1 MGSTYY
7 LILGLSKLRLV
18 WDLKAPPQAVVDR
31 SQALPPRVIERSAE
45 RLAASVPVERIVQA
59 LRDAYASAPG
69 LPALHL
75 PELHL
80 PTLTLPE
87 FREALAAMQL
97 RAGERL
103 QAVQVQAQDAIA
115 HWHMPVL
122 PSREELAEKAAA
134 MFVKTPSLDAIAARA
149 HELLIETIHARLTGA
164 AAAAKA

>member
-1 MGSTYY
+1 M
-7 LILGLSKLRLV
+7 V
-18 WDLKAPPQAVVDR
+18 ER

-45 RLAASVPVERIVQA
+45 RLAASVPVDRIVQG
-59 LRDAYASAPG
+59 LREAYAGTPALPG
-69 LPALHL
+69 LHL

-87 FREALAAMQL
+87 LREALATMQA

-103 QAVQVQAQDAIA
+103 SAIQAQAHEAMA
-115 HWHMPVL
+115 HWHVPAL

-149 HELLIETIHARLTGA
+149 HDMLVEAIHARLVATP
-164 AAAAKA
+164 AAAKA